1 MTSVGVSRVTMTE
14 LMTAIVI
21 SEPMTAQSQECERGD
36 DDARGAADKI
46 FRIPTDSYLVIRPC
60 CQD

>member
-14 LMTAIVI
+14 LMTA
-21 SEPMTAQSQECERGD
+21 QSQECERGD
-36 DDARGAADKI
+36 DDALGAADKI